1 MINVINNKRFS
12 TKFNVNLKF
21 IEILRTE
28 NETLKSQNDNYK
40 KIIGKALNKINNM
53 FEVGD
58 EFKIID
64 DLLEL
69 SELLKDFK

>member
-1 MINVINNKRFS
+1 MTDKEMWEDD
-12 TKFNVNLKF
+12 LKF
-21 IEILRTE
+21 IEMLRTE

-69 SELLKDFK
+69 SEILKDFK

>member
-1 MINVINNKRFS
+1 MWEDD
-12 TKFNVNLKF
+12 LKF

-28 NETLKSQNDNYK
+28 NDILKSQNDNYK

-69 SELLKDFK
+69 SKILKDFK

>member
-1 MINVINNKRFS
+1 MTDK
-12 TKFNVNLKF
+12 KMWEDDLKF
-21 IEILRTE
+21 IEMLRTE
-28 NETLKSQNDNYK
+28 NDILKSRNDNYK
-40 KIIGKALNKINNM
+40 KIISKALDKINNM

-69 SELLKDFK
+69 SEILKDFK

>member
-1 MINVINNKRFS
+1 MKD
-12 TKFNVNLKF
+12 KKMWEDDLKF

-40 KIIGKALNKINNM
+40 KIISKALYKINNM

-58 EFKIID
+58 KFKIID

-69 SELLKDFK
+69 SKILKDFK